1 MTDREKALHCLAA
14 LSPARAAPHDTWLQV
29 GMALHEAGCSVEDWE
44 AWHPD
49 GNKSH
54 ARVCRQK
61 WTSFGRT
68 GGARFTIASLV
79 KWAKDDS
86 PSFRLPADVPAGLP
100 AAFGW
105 DDPIPPMGDERRAA
119 PGSACARQE
128 RESQEP
134 PDVDLDQLPPET
146 VPEPAADWPTGD
158 VCRYMDALY
167 KPGEIVAYVLDAV
180 MDSERQKWTPGSRG
194 VYGRTAKDIATAVRK
209 HAGDVSKALGAWR
222 PEAGAWCRLNP
233 MDGKGVRNE
242 NVTEFRHVLAESDD
256 LPIERQLAVIR
267 ALNLPCAAI
276 VHSGGKSVHAIVK
289 VDAGTD
295 AKTYRE
301 RVDFL
306 FAVLDRNGFKVDRQC
321 RNPSRLSRL
330 PGVARGERKQYLISG
345 PCGAASWATWEA
357 SMKADTEPLPEVRSI
372 ADYVTPKSGD
382 HSELLKHRFLC
393 RGGALLFV
401 GPTGVGK
408 SSCVLQAAFRWCLGQ
423 DFFGIQ
429 ANGELKVLVI
439 QAEND
444 DGDIAEVRDGVFRGL
459 TASGFLLEDD
469 HLRIAQRV
477 FVACEDSATGRDFG
491 ATLDRLLAQ
500 VRPDLVIVDPALAY
514 LGGDALKQ
522 ADVSAFCRNVLN
534 PVIHR
539 HNVGLI
545 LVHHTNKPPRGD
557 DAKDGWKAGDLAYLG
572 QGAADWANWARAVM
586 AIISKGSHSHFEL
599 CLGKRGGRVGWG
611 SETEDGEWQKIYS
624 KPIAHAKE
632 TGVICWREPDEKELF
647 DEASAKGTTGRPKK
661 DWNTARASA
670 VEIAREKVRTV
681 DQLKL
686 ECGKRLEEK
695 PTPDQFKD
703 NIQPAINAAVTEQK
717 LVKARTHDGTS
728 TVWLIGPNDGSVETE
743 IERIDRVRLE
753 AKQRVLKIK

>member
-1 MTDREKALHCLAA
+1 
-14 LSPARAAPHDTWLQV
+14 
-29 GMALHEAGCSVEDWE
+29 
-44 AWHPD
+44 
-49 GNKSH
+49 
-54 ARVCRQK
+54 
-61 WTSFGRT
+61 
-68 GGARFTIASLV
+68 
-79 KWAKDDS
+79 
-86 PSFRLPADVPAGLP
+86 
-100 AAFGW
+100 
-105 DDPIPPMGDERRAA
+105 
-119 PGSACARQE
+119 
-128 RESQEP
+128 
-134 PDVDLDQLPPET
+134 
-146 VPEPAADWPTGD
+146 
-158 VCRYMDALY
+158 
-167 KPGEIVAYVLDAV
+167 
-180 MDSERQKWTPGSRG
+180 
-194 VYGRTAKDIATAVRK
+194 
-209 HAGDVSKALGAWR
+209 
-222 PEAGAWCRLNP
+222 
-233 MDGKGVRNE
+233 
-242 NVTEFRHVLAESDD
+242 
-256 LPIERQLAVIR
+256 
-267 ALNLPCAAI
+267 
-276 VHSGGKSVHAIVK
+276 
-289 VDAGTD
+289 
-295 AKTYRE
+295 
-301 RVDFL
+301 
-306 FAVLDRNGFKVDRQC
+306 
-321 RNPSRLSRL
+321 
-330 PGVARGERKQYLISG
+330 
-345 PCGAASWATWEA
+345 
-357 SMKADTEPLPEVRSI
+357 MKADTEPLPEVRSI

-661 DWNTARASA
+661 DWNTARALA
-670 VEIAREKVRTV
+670 VEIAGECVRTRS
-681 DQLKL
+681 QLKA
-686 ECGKRLEEK
+686 ECLRRIADIGSENQYE
-695 PTPDQFKD
+695 D
-703 NIQPAINAAVTEQK
+703 NVSSAITAAVDDGALDES
-717 LVKARTHDGTS
+717 RTHDGTRS
-728 TVWLIGPNDGSVETE
+728 VLLIGPSGGAVGKRVEE
-743 IERIDRVRLE
+743 VIRARE
-753 AKQRVLKIK
+753 AKKQKGLDL

>member
-79 KWAKDDS
+79 KWAKDDN
-86 PSFRLPADVPAGLP
+86 PSFRLPADVPAGMP

-105 DDPIPPMGDERRAA
+105 DDPIPPMADERRAA
-119 PGSACARQE
+119 PAAACARQE

-134 PDVDLDQLPPET
+134 PDIDLDQLPPET

-345 PCGAASWATWEA
+345 PCGAASWVAWEVA
-357 SMKADTEPLPEVRSI
+357 MKADTEPLPMVRSI
-372 ADYVTPKSGD
+372 SDYATPQPGD
-382 HSELLKHRFLC
+382 KSELLKNRFLC

-429 ANGELKVLVI
+429 ANGELKVLVV

-444 DGDIAEVRDGVFRGL
+444 DGDIAEVRDGVLRGL
-459 TASGFLLEDD
+459 GSAGFLLPDD
-469 HLRIAQRV
+469 RYRIAERV
-477 FVACEDSATGRDFG
+477 FVACEDVSTGREFG
-491 ATLDRLLAQ
+491 ATLDRLLAA
-500 VRPDLVIVDPALAY
+500 VKPDLVIVDPALAY

-522 ADVSAFCRNVLN
+522 ADVTAFCRNILN

-557 DAKDGWKAGDLAYLG
+557 DKSDWKAGDLAYLG

-611 SETEDGEWQKIYS
+611 HETDAGEWQKVYS

-632 TGVICWREPDEKELF
+632 PGCICWREPDEKELF
-647 DEASAKGTTGRPKK
+647 DEAAAKGTTGRPKK

-670 VEIAREKVRTV
+670 VEVARECVRTRS
-681 DQLKL
+681 QLKA
-686 ECGKRLEEK
+686 ECLKRIPDIGSEDQYEKQVSSAITAAVDDGKLEETK
-695 PTPDQFKD
+695 
-703 NIQPAINAAVTEQK
+703 
-717 LVKARTHDGTS
+717 THDGTRS
-728 TVWLIGPNDGSVETE
+728 VYLVGPVGGAVEKRVDE
-743 IERIDRVRLE
+743 ILRARE
-753 AKQRVLKIK
+753 AKKQRGLEV